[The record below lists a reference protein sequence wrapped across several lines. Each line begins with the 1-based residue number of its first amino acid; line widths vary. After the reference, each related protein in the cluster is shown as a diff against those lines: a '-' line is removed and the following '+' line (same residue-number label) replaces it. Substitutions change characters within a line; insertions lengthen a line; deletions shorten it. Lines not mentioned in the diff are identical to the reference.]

1 MIEFASI
8 LDVAIVKSLNTKQ
21 LTIPTPQYNR

>member
-21 LTIPTPQYNR
+21 LIIPTPQGDS